1 MARRDFLLFC
11 LRAKALK
18 IISSLTFFDKQQ
30 VYAQN
35 CNMFLHIIA
44 MVN

>member
-1 MARRDFLLFC
+1 MARRDFFNLLT
-11 LRAKALK
+11 RQSLK
-18 IISSLTFFDKQQ
+18 NYIEPYLFDKQQ

-35 CNMFLHIIA
+35 CNVFMHIIT